1 MIYFFLVII
10 YCFIFPCEL
19 DNWCQPLAP
28 RRPPS
33 EADVTWPFLQ
43 DVWQLGILVYVLLTG
58 QLPWQ
63 KADLTDPNY
72 AEYINWRKRRTL
84 RTPKRFTNF
93 TSRLLRMFKRM
104 LEPKPEKR
112 CSVREIY
119 KYADDKWLV
128 RTPRRDAAGD
138 VDGQSVCY
146 STFSMHSCP
155 KEKDRVL
162 RTLKAHG
169 IETTVDRIAK
179 RQRIHEWLERSLSTR
194 NLGADDDEALKE
206 EEQEGAPKEGP
217 PRALAD
223 SAGPPSL
230 PGVRSKPR
238 EVRVQYEQLA
248 ALTLKMAQAKAAA
261 AESQREEEAQPA
273 AVQDVRLRN
282 GFTDASQQ
290 QHQNHHPTQ
299 QHHHGQQRQLPHLS
313 QQQYHQQAGHSHHD
327 HHGRRDE
334 LTGGGGGSVGHPAS
348 VSASART
355 TAPPPEAPQR
365 HRGHSDSPRMV
376 TRRSIRAPAAPTS
389 PLLSRHN
396 QQSPSRGPLPA
407 APASTSVGASVGGV
421 VVPPPHPGTVQE
433 AASIITPAVASVTA
447 GRQAAGGADAMRYDS
462 PSPPPARRG
471 SGYHRRRHGSSHHN
485 DSGYDLQRSKTD
497 SYITTGSTPG
507 GVSRQM
513 SHESESSDASMTSMQ
528 PGALR

>member
-1 MIYFFLVII
+1 M
-10 YCFIFPCEL
+10 
-19 DNWCQPLAP
+19 
-28 RRPPS
+28 
-33 EADVTWPFLQ
+33 
-43 DVWQLGILVYVLLTG
+43 WQLGILVYVLLTG

-112 CSVREIY
+112 CSVRELY

-206 EEQEGAPKEGP
+206 EEQEAAPKEGL
-217 PRALAD
+217 PRASTD
-223 SAGPPSL
+223 SAGPP
-230 PGVRSKPR
+230 PPPPVARSKPR

-261 AESQREEEAQPA
+261 AESQQQRQEEQQPA
-273 AVQDVRLRN
+273 ASQDARLRN
-282 GFTDASQQ
+282 GFADAPQHHPQ
-290 QHQNHHPTQ
+290 NFHQGQHQ
-299 QHHHGQQRQLPHLS
+299 HLT
-313 QQQYHQQAGHSHHD
+313 QQQYHQQAGHSYHD
-327 HHGRRDE
+327 HHARRDE
-334 LTGGGGGSVGHPAS
+334 VSGGGGGGGGSGSHTNS

-355 TAPPPEAPQR
+355 SAPPPEAPQR
-365 HRGHSDSPRMV
+365 HRGHSNSPRMV

-396 QQSPSRGPLPA
+396 QQSPSRGPLPLV
-407 APASTSVGASVGGV
+407 PSSASAGTSAGGV
-421 VVPPPHPGTVQE
+421 VVPPPHPGIVQE
-433 AASIITPAVASVTA
+433 AASILTPTVASATA
-447 GRQAAGGADAMRYDS
+447 GRQAAGGADAMKYDS
-462 PSPPPARRG
+462 PSPPPTRQG
-471 SGYHRRRHGSSHHN
+471 SGYRRRRHGSSHNN

-497 SYITTGSTPG
+497 SYITSGSTPG

-528 PGALR
+528 PGVLR